1 MKQQTKYYIKL
12 RLAQAL
18 LACLIGGGI
27 ALLIW
32 YVSTMPL
39 TVLVVVVLISL
50 VCSAAWRNS

>member
-39 TVLVVVVLISL
+39 TVLVVVVFAGT
-50 VCSAAWRNS
+50 VAALAWHKS